1 MRHRFH
7 SICPYFA
14 TFPEAFVEKHLAAS
28 SLNGV
33 VFDPFCGRGTAVF
46 ESLIRGRRGAGCDIN
61 SVAACIAG
69 AKCDPPALPD
79 LLERLSLLEEESI
92 HYHSNASAG
101 ELTEFFSLCF
111 APETYAQILFLR
123 DSLNWH
129 TDRTDRFVAAL
140 SLGAL
145 HGESHRSP
153 NYFSNRMPRTIS
165 TNPAYSVRWWRKNDY
180 TAPVRDVFSILRNMS
195 HYRFASALPA
205 FRGEIALS
213 DAREAAESFPHL
225 LGQITDV
232 ITSPPY
238 LNTTSYREDQW
249 LRLWFLGEDIENHV
263 RDDGRHHSVK
273 KYREFLEESW
283 AGVTPLLADEARI
296 VVRIGGRKLPK
307 EEAFELL
314 DSALKRATQRSV
326 QIQDEGVSSLVRNTQ
341 ANAFLGSKPSP
352 TVEHDFCFLLY

>member
-1 MRHRFH
+1 
-7 SICPYFA
+7 
-14 TFPEAFVEKHLAAS
+14 
-28 SLNGV
+28 
-33 VFDPFCGRGTAVF
+33 
-46 ESLIRGRRGAGCDIN
+46 
-61 SVAACIAG
+61 
-69 AKCDPPALPD
+69 
-79 LLERLSLLEEESI
+79 
-92 HYHSNASAG
+92 
-101 ELTEFFSLCF
+101 
-111 APETYAQILFLR
+111 
-123 DSLNWH
+123 
-129 TDRTDRFVAAL
+129 
-140 SLGAL
+140 
-145 HGESHRSP
+145 
-153 NYFSNRMPRTIS
+153 
-165 TNPAYSVRWWRKNDY
+165 
-180 TAPVRDVFSILRNMS
+180 MS
-195 HYRFASALPA
+195 HYRFASAPPA

-249 LRLWFLGEDIENHV
+249 LRLWFLGEDIENPV

-283 AGVTPLLADEARI
+283 AGVTPLLADEVRI

-314 DSALKRATQRSV
+314 DSALKWATQRSV

-352 TVEHDFCFLLY
+352 TVEHDFCFLLH